1 MHRIVALPFA
11 AFALLAAAPP
21 TELLVEITGLRNARG
36 LIHACLTQNPHHFP
50 DCKKD
55 PARIEQT
62 VPASAP
68 RLRFSGFPPGRY
80 ALSLIH
86 DENSNRKL
94 DTVMGMPKEGFGFS
108 RSPVVRFGPPK
119 FDKVAIDL
127 AAGST
132 RTSVRM
138 QYLL

>member
-1 MHRIVALPFA
+1 MYQIAAISLAAL
-11 AFALLAAAPP
+11 ALLANTSPA
-21 TELLVEITGLRNARG
+21 ELQVELTGLRNGRG
-36 LIHACLTQNPHHFP
+36 LVHACLTQNPHHFP

-62 VPASAP
+62 VLASAQ

-94 DTVMGMPKEGFGFS
+94 DTVVGMPREGFGFS

-127 AAGST
+127 PTGLT